1 MLLFVFPVSAYEIDG
16 TKWIGGGATFYVDI
30 EGKSLSEISW
40 NFAVM
45 GALQEWSEKTIFEF
59 SVVEERVDPC
69 LNDYLNSINFA
80 DDYVGKNSGRILLQL
95 LP

>member
-45 GALQEWSEKTIFEF
+45 GALQEWSRRQSLNSQWLK
-59 SVVEERVDPC
+59 RVDPC

-80 DDYVGKNSGRILLQL
+80 DDLCGEEFGRILSL